1 MHYVYVSGSSKM
13 QTLLPSNVAEISP
26 QGFKFCNSVE
36 KYRILL
42 DGNNVWILLEPLTY
56 VAWYHGKTL
65 QNTLCSRHSTHVI
78 HTNKARAENC
88 GLSFIK
94 ILTL

>member
-42 DGNNVWILLEPLTY
+42 DGNNVWIFT
-56 VAWYHGKTL
+56 WNHSHTL
-65 QNTLCSRHSTHVI
+65 YGIMVNLY
-78 HTNKARAENC
+78 
-88 GLSFIK
+88 K
-94 ILTL
+94 ILYAAGTRLT